1 MRCSLL
7 FLYFLCQVGG
17 VAGALRRVPW
27 ELSWWFLFFCE
38 IRIQAPGRVRVGGG
52 LGVEAE
58 KDEGARPCTGG
69 RGRAW
74 GVSLD
79 WGSTQGSQG
88 RVQHDPVHV
97 LCCFLLPP
105 SLCLWSYVSC
115 GALSYVSVR
124 SLGTSALSDVFLTQ
138 DRPQSPPT
146 VGLSKSSNVVVAGM
160 GLALGFDYKAS
171 PVSGLRSGSSLPFVI
186 QSPFLPE
193 EREERAGTP
202 GKKFN

>member
-1 MRCSLL
+1 MREP
-7 FLYFLCQVGG
+7 
-17 VAGALRRVPW
+17 VPA
-27 ELSWWFLFFCE
+27 
-38 IRIQAPGRVRVGGG
+38 QGGG
-52 LGVEAE
+52 
-58 KDEGARPCTGG
+58 GG
-69 RGRAW
+69 RGECPWIGAAPRAHRV
-74 GVSLD
+74 GCSTIQSTSYAVS
-79 WGSTQGSQG
+79 
-88 RVQHDPVHV
+88 
-97 LCCFLLPP
+97 CFRPP
-105 SLCLWSYVSC
+105 SVSGRTCPVERCLMFPSD
-115 GALSYVSVR
+115 R